1 MFRAPS
7 PVYSVPAHKHV
18 GEQHCDEF
26 QRFAKNVAAAQLVAP
41 DRPPPPAQRNG
52 GPPDQ
57 PIGFLAYR
65 GLRRCRCVYRHPAAS
80 RGARWLFKNLP
91 ARRCIFQPR
100 SEYNEHAQRSTQR
113 FDGSRRRSVPGRK
126 RVRGIDPSAT
136 PRFSPSDPR
145 NIHCARARCRPP
157 RTDHRG
163 SRLPRNKDE

>member
-1 MFRAPS
+1 MNFNALQKTSLLPS
-7 PVYSVPAHKHV
+7 SLLPTVLRHPLSAMVAHQISQSAFLLTA
-18 GEQHCDEF
+18 GSD
-26 QRFAKNVAAAQLVAP
+26 VAAAYIATRLLRA
-41 DRPPPPAQRNG
+41 ALA
-52 GPPDQ
+52 
-57 PIGFLAYR
+57 GFSKISR
-65 GLRRCRCVYRHPAAS
+65 HDVVYS
-80 RGARWLFKNLP
+80 
-91 ARRCIFQPR
+91 QPR